1 MWLGGW
7 LHLHTAVLKCKFQI
21 MDYDVSW
28 RSKCFGSGKT
38 EWHGSTGVCYDNMK
52 KRIAME
58 MGFEFRFI
66 RLNEANVREHLLRN

>member
-1 MWLGGW
+1 MLVGAANA
-7 LHLHTAVLKCKFQI
+7 LAAER
-21 MDYDVSW
+21 
-28 RSKCFGSGKT
+28 RSGM
-38 EWHGSTGVCYDNMK
+38 VCYDNMK